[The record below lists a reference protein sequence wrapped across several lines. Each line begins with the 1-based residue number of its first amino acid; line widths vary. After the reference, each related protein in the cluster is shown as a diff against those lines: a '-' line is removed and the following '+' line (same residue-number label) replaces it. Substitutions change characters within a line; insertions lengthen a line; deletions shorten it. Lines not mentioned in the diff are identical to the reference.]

1 MLTLAPGVT
10 LWDSG
15 EFLAAIHA
23 LGIPH
28 PPGTPLYVLLGNVWS
43 LLFADLFGFARAIN
57 LLSAVCTALGCGILA
72 NLFAKWT
79 GDDFGATAAGIVAG
93 LMSTVW
99 MSATETE
106 VYGVALLFGC
116 LILWAGDRAGER
128 SDMRWSLLT
137 AYLAGLAWSLHLTA
151 LLVLPSA
158 ILLVFT
164 THDGY
169 FAVPVGRRHVDGRRE
184 THSFAKLMRASIIV
198 AVLGIAG
205 TVGVFIAMLSLAR
218 GFKATLVAS
227 GSNDNAIVMRA
238 GATSEMMSGIPL
250 EHIKIMQDAPG
261 VARGDAGPLVTSE
274 VVVVA
279 PFPLRST
286 GTDANV
292 QVRGVSANVLTIRKN
307 TKVAQGRMF
316 EPGLSELVVGKNANT
331 TYSGLT
337 VGNTVDF
344 GGGHWR
350 VVGVFDA
357 GGSAFDS
364 EVWCDARVL
373 DDVYKR
379 PSNVFQS
386 VTVHLTSPDAL
397 QQFKDSV
404 TADPR
409 LNVDVSREIDYYSKQ
424 STRMTQLITILG
436 GLVASVM
443 AIGAIFGALNTMYSA
458 VAERG
463 REIATM
469 RALGFG
475 GAAVVFSFLIEALLI
490 SFIGGAIGAVA
501 VLPLNGLTTGAMNWQ
516 TFSHL
521 AFAFKIT
528 PGLLLAGI
536 IFALLMGLFGGLPPA
551 MRAAWRPVAVALR
564 EL

>member
-1 MLTLAPGVT
+1 M
-10 LWDSG
+10 
-15 EFLAAIHA
+15 AI
-23 LGIPH
+23 PVV
-28 PPGTPLYVLLGNVWS
+28 YNFRSVK
-43 LLFADLFGFARAIN
+43 ARWT
-57 LLSAVCTALGCGILA
+57 SA
-72 NLFAKWT
+72 
-79 GDDFGATAAGIVAG
+79 
-93 LMSTVW
+93 
-99 MSATETE
+99 
-106 VYGVALLFGC
+106 
-116 LILWAGDRAGER
+116 
-128 SDMRWSLLT
+128 
-137 AYLAGLAWSLHLTA
+137 
-151 LLVLPSA
+151 
-158 ILLVFT
+158 
-164 THDGY
+164 
-169 FAVPVGRRHVDGRRE
+169 
-184 THSFAKLMRASIIV
+184 IV

-218 GFKATLVAS
+218 GFRATLVAS
-227 GSNDNAIVMRA
+227 GSNENAIIMRA
-238 GATSEMMSGIPL
+238 GSTSEMMSGVGL
-250 EHIKIMQDAPG
+250 DQVKIMQDAPG
-261 VARGDAGPLVTSE
+261 VARNSDGPLVTSE

-292 QVRGVSANVLTIRKN
+292 QVRGVSSNVLTIRTN
-307 TKVAQGRMF
+307 TKIVQGRMF
-316 EPGLSELVVGKNANT
+316 RPGLSELVVGKNANT
-331 TYSGLT
+331 SYSGLT
-337 VGNTVDF
+337 VGNTGNF
-344 GGGHWR
+344 GGGHWQI
-350 VVGVFDA
+350 VGVFDA

-379 PSNVFQS
+379 PTNVFQS
-386 VTVHLTSPDAL
+386 VTVHLTSPDSL
-397 QQFKDSV
+397 QQFKDAV

-409 LNVDVSREIDYYSKQ
+409 LNVDVSREIDYYAKQ

-436 GLVASVM
+436 GLVAAVM
-443 AIGAIFGALNTMYSA
+443 AIGAVFGALNTMYSA

-475 GAAVVFSFLIEALLI
+475 GPAVVFSFLIEALLI
-490 SFIGGAIGAVA
+490 SFIGGAIGAVC

-528 PGLLLAGI
+528 PGLLLAGV
-536 IFALLMGLFGGLPPA
+536 IFALLMGLLGGLPPA